1 MTTRKSAR
9 AACAAFGC
17 AVAFSGCAQ
26 MEQFLGRYSLKSA
39 QIAPQVLV
47 VALPKPFQMAGRV
60 SIAWE
65 AQRWIGAIDW
75 DYAPAIETLALSL
88 AGQDFARFE
97 RYEGRARAKLVNGQ
111 AFEENTWSA
120 LTTRAIGVG
129 LPFELAPYWVRGLAA
144 PDAPVSE
151 RSADA
156 FTQREWKV
164 STLERDER
172 GQPKRMRWQRENV
185 SVTLVIDSWNER

>member
-1 MTTRKSAR
+1 MLALT
-9 AACAAFGC
+9 GC
-17 AVAFSGCAQ
+17 AHF
-26 MEQFLGRYSLKSA
+26 EQFFGRYSEKSA

-47 VALPKPFQMAGRV
+47 NTAPKSFQLSGRV

-75 DYAPAIETLALSL
+75 DYANAIETLALSL

-111 AFEENTWSA
+111 TFEENSWSE

-129 LPFELAPYWVRGLAA
+129 LPFDLAPYWVRGLAA
-144 PDAPVSE
+144 PGASVSE
-151 RSADA
+151 RSDDA
-156 FTQREWKV
+156 FTQREWTV
-164 STLERDER
+164 TTLERDER
-172 GQPKRMRWQRENV
+172 GQPKRMRWQRNNV
-185 SVTLVIDSWNER
+185 SLTLVIDAWNER